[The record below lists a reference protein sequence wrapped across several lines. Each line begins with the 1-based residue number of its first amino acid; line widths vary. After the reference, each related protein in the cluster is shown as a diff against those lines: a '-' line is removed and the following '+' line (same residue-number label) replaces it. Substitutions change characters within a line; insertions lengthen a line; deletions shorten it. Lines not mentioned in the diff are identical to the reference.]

1 MSRALYPGTFDPITN
16 GHMDLIHRA
25 SRLFDELVVAV
36 AASKRKG
43 ALFTLDERMAL
54 VRECV
59 AGVKNVRVTSFSGL
73 LAHEFDNQRVD
84 VAIRGLRAVSD
95 FEYELMMALMNRKL
109 SDHFETV
116 FLMPSEQYVYLHSS
130 LVREVFALG
139 GDITPLVPQP
149 VLDAFEKKRNHV
161 GGVVAGRHGSRAN
174 PVQEVQPAKAR
185 GGRARSRSKR
195 GR

>member
-16 GHMDLIHRA
+16 GHVDLIHRA

-43 ALFTLDERMAL
+43 ALFTLDERVEL
-54 VRECV
+54 VRES
-59 AGVKNVRVTSFSGL
+59 VKDVRNVKVTPFSGL
-73 LAHEFDNQRVD
+73 LAHEFDKQKVD

-139 GDITPLVPQP
+139 GDIRHLVPKP
-149 VLDAFEKKRNHV
+149 VLEAFRRKQKGAQDAR
-161 GGVVAGRHGSRAN
+161 VAERRAPRSAPRRPAARVSRA
-174 PVQEVQPAKAR
+174 R
-185 GGRARSRSKR
+185 GHRTPR
-195 GR
+195 G

>member
-16 GHMDLIHRA
+16 GHVDLIHRA

-43 ALFTLDERMAL
+43 SLFTLEERTAL
-54 VRECV
+54 VRESV
-59 AGVKNVRVTSFSGL
+59 PDVPNVRVTSFSGL
-73 LAHEFDNQRVD
+73 LAHEFDIQRVD

-95 FEYELMMALMNRKL
+95 FEYELMMALMNRRL
-109 SDHFETV
+109 SDRFETV

-139 GDITPLVPQP
+139 GDISHLVPKP
-149 VLDAFEKKRNHV
+149 VLDAFKRKRSLA
-161 GGVVAGRHGSRAN
+161 GGATGSTPTGAAR
-174 PVQEVQPAKAR
+174 PATPGKRTARPRAR
-185 GGRARSRSKR
+185 GKSRR
-195 GR
+195 